1 MASRHLQV
9 VTGDAARADALAF
22 AAEAV
27 LERFPD
33 GLFGPG
39 RRAEASV
46 FLVGTVLEQLIRG
59 EPAEPG
65 LERALSELTGF
76 YRPLLQDDVT
86 RRRMSDAVRVLA
98 HAIEPVLARIEWQAG
113 DGELLGTWFEGGLAD
128 AHRKQLGQFYTPAA
142 IVNFLLDRALA
153 DFDPRAGTAFRV
165 LDPACGT
172 GHFLAPAARRLVD
185 AYRRHREELASLRP
199 GEAWDDD
206 ALVQRVFRDHL
217 VGVDLD
223 PFAVR
228 VARIRLRLL
237 ALALGAQNPPL
248 PALANGDALAARGI
262 AELSRPFEAIVGNP
276 PYGAQL
282 APGVARRFLL
292 GHGRFDSTAL
302 FIERALELAA
312 EGGTIALVVPHGVT
326 RTGAYAPCRKLL
338 LEKARLR
345 TLLDLGQAF
354 SGVNLEAMAFVAER
368 TEPRSGVLDPERAA
382 ARVELWSMRRGGL
395 EQLGDQSLAFYQARA
410 ALAIYVPG
418 EVGALVSE
426 IERVATPLAELCR
439 IRRGCAISARD
450 PAIGDRLDGLSP
462 GLPVVRGRDISRYSP
477 LDGLCWLARTT
488 PLFDAHAE
496 AALVEPKVGYQN
508 IASGIVA
515 TLLPRGVLPLDT
527 VNVLEPLKD
536 IDALALLG
544 FLNSRLADF
553 YFRVAIA
560 NMAQLTVHLDAP
572 TLGSLPVILPDPD
585 TLAGI
590 VRAVL
595 GARRSGAAP
604 SELDALTQVLDDA
617 VFEQVGLKS
626 SQRAEILRQTRPQL
640 DRPTRRK
647 RS

>member
-1 MASRHLQV
+1 MASRNLQAV
-9 VTGDAARADALAF
+9 AGDAARADALGF
-22 AAEAV
+22 AADAV

-33 GLFGPG
+33 GLIGPG
-39 RRAEASV
+39 RRAEAAV
-46 FLVGTVLEQLIRG
+46 FLVGTVLEQLVRG
-59 EPAEPG
+59 EAPEPG
-65 LERALSELTGF
+65 LERALSELAGI

-86 RRRMSDAVRVLA
+86 RRRLADGVRVLA
-98 HAIEPVLARIEWQAG
+98 RAVEPVLARIEWQAE

-128 AHRKQLGQFYTPAA
+128 SHRKQLGQFYTPRA
-142 IVNFLLDRALA
+142 IVDFLLDRALEG
-153 DFDPRAGTAFRV
+153 FDPRAGTVFRV
-165 LDPACGT
+165 LDPACGA
-172 GHFLAPAARRLVD
+172 GHFLAPAAKRLVD
-185 AYRRHREELASLRP
+185 SYRSHREELATLRP

-237 ALALGAQNPPL
+237 ALALGAQSPPL
-248 PALANGDALAARGI
+248 PIVANGDALAARGM

-282 APGVARRFLL
+282 SPSVARRFVL

-312 EGGTIALVVPHGVT
+312 AGGTIALVVPHGVT

-338 LEKARLR
+338 LDRTRLR
-345 TLLDLGQAF
+345 TLLDAGQAF

-368 TEPRSGVLDPERAA
+368 TELRSDDTGSDGADA
-382 ARVELWSMRRGGL
+382 KVELWSMRRGTL
-395 EQLGDQSLAFYQARA
+395 EPLGDQSLTFYRARA

-426 IERVATPLAELCR
+426 IERVGTPLADLCR
-439 IRRGCAISARD
+439 IRRGSAISARD
-450 PAIGDRLDGLSP
+450 PAIRDRLDGPSP
-462 GLPVVRGRDISRYSP
+462 GLRVVRGRDISRYSP
-477 LDGLCWLARTT
+477 LEGLCWLARTT

-496 AALVEPKVGYQN
+496 AALGEPKVGYQN

-515 TLLPRGVLPLDT
+515 TLLSPGLLPLDT
-527 VNVLEPLKD
+527 VNVLEPRKD
-536 IDALALLG
+536 IDELALLG

-572 TLGSLPVILPDPD
+572 TLGSLPVILPDPAN
-585 TLAGI
+585 LAGP
-590 VRAVL
+590 VRAL
-595 GARRSGAAP
+595 LEARRAGVATSDI
-604 SELDALTQVLDDA
+604 DALAQAIDEA
-617 VFEQVGLKS
+617 VFEQAGLS
-626 SQRAEILRQTRPQL
+626 SVQRAEIRRQTRPQL
-640 DRPTRRK
+640 SRPTRAK